1 MSENACVATP
11 TSEPL
16 AIEVSEEIRERIKT
30 IKTLRDEIAR
40 LDRVI
45 ANLQALRAEKARALN
60 EAQAQVIQSV
70 NAQIQ
75 ALRYAMLDAFGI
87 NHQELKPFNIHRT
100 AAQKRWRSKKEEGK
114 EVFDNL
120 PALRG
125 PKTQLS
131 RALKALS
138 RNSSLVWC
146 ELETDEIV
154 EG

>member
-1 MSENACVATP
+1 M
-11 TSEPL
+11 
-16 AIEVSEEIRERIKT
+16 
-30 IKTLRDEIAR
+30 LRDEIAR

-60 EAQAQVIQSV
+60 EAQVQVVQSV

-75 ALRYAMLDAFGI
+75 TLRDAMLDAFGI
-87 NHQELKPFNIHRT
+87 NRQELKPFNIHRT
-100 AAQKRWRSKKEEGK
+100 AAQERWRSKKVEGK

-125 PKTQLS
+125 LKTQLS

-154 EG
+154 ED